1 MSTANLPPLS
11 DELAVRQLLGLSLAD
26 VHTVEGKEPFT
37 PLLLL
42 LFCQPCDVAGDDPCH
57 ADARRIKVCPGPST
71 AAGSSL
77 ISRTRVTYVGSR

>member
-1 MSTANLPPLS
+1 MYARLNPDKYNSLLRHAPTPRTSVSTANLPPLS

-37 PLLLL
+37 SLLLL

-57 ADARRIKVCPGPST
+57 ADARQ
-71 AAGSSL
+71 
-77 ISRTRVTYVGSR
+77 